1 MVRKE
6 STIMADTDTTQTT
19 AATSPTPPAP
29 AATTIEIKDMI
40 TVGTLAERLSIPVS
54 RLIGELMKNG
64 VMATV
69 NERIDFDTAQII
81 VEELALGV
89 TLSKQAATE
98 AVLPV
103 RSKPTNSATATA
115 RPPVVAVMGHVDH
128 GKTSLLDAIRGADV
142 VKGEAGGIT
151 QHISAYQVTHGGS
164 GTLDS
169 KDYKPGRTLTFLDTP
184 GHEAFAAIREHG
196 ALLTD
201 IVIIVVAADDGIK
214 PQTVEAIRFAKKAG
228 VKILVAANKMDKPG
242 ADINRLKQQLSEHD
256 LLTEEWGGDTI
267 VLPVSAKTKE
277 GIPELLDMLLLVT
290 DVEELKADIDVP
302 ARGLIIEAH
311 IEQGRGP
318 VAQALVEVG
327 TLRTGDF
334 IVAGGSYAKV
344 RNLESTDGKP
354 LKEATP
360 SMPVAITGFKTLPEF
375 GDEFTTVNDE
385 KTARL
390 QSTDVAAGKQASG
403 GRMDIGSSELIR
415 LINRNNELQELNIIV
430 KADVQGSLTSVIDS
444 LKAMDTNEVSVRVV
458 GAGVG
463 PVGENDLHLAHTSH
477 AIIYGFNVTLPTS
490 SRQQASRDKISV
502 RLYKVIYELIDDV
515 KIELSKLLSP
525 EIVETELGRLVV
537 RGIFNTTKTAI
548 IAGGEVT
555 KGKLTAPALARIIRP
570 AVSGSGEADEQLG
583 EVEVTGLKRG
593 PADAKEVIE
602 GELCGIS
609 LKTTKKIDLLEGD
622 RIELFTRQALERQ
635 L

>member
-1 MVRKE
+1 
-6 STIMADTDTTQTT
+6 MADIDT
-19 AATSPTPPAP
+19 APPKASAPADTP
-29 AATTIEIKDMI
+29 AATTIIEIEDMI

-89 TLSKQAATE
+89 TLSKKAAAET
-98 AVLPV
+98 VLPT
-103 RSKPTNSATATA
+103 RAKPANSATATA

-151 QHISAYQVTHGGS
+151 QHISAYQVMHTAKGS
-164 GTLDS
+164 KT
-169 KDYKPGRTLTFLDTP
+169 GRTLTFLDTP

-242 ADINRLKQQLSEHD
+242 ADTNRLKQQLSEHD

-302 ARGLIIEAH
+302 AKGLIIEAH

-318 VAQALVEVG
+318 VAQALVEAG
-327 TLRTGDF
+327 TLQTGDF

-354 LKEATP
+354 LKSATP

-375 GDEFTTVNDE
+375 GDEFITVKDE
-385 KTARL
+385 KAARL
-390 QSTDVAAGKQASG
+390 QSAGVAADKQASG
-403 GRMDIGSSELIR
+403 SRMDIGSSELIR

-444 LKAMDTNEVSVRVV
+444 LKAMDTNEVSVRIV

-477 AIIYGFNVTLPTS
+477 AIIYGFNVLLPTS

-537 RGIFNTTKTAI
+537 KGVFNTTKTAI

-555 KGKLTAPALARIIRP
+555 KGKLTAPALARITRP
-570 AVSGSGEADEQLG
+570 GGSGEPDEQLG

-593 PADAKEVIE
+593 PVDAKEIIE
-602 GELCGIS
+602 GEMCGIS

-622 RIELFTRQALERQ
+622 RIELFTRQALQRQ